1 MQLVLG
7 TPTYSGLGTAGAP
20 LPAPPERWRLGER
33 ARRILRRVVW
43 ALAFALLVAL
53 GALQGAT
60 VAIGEDG
67 VSDLA
72 AGGTREEPA
81 RAPSEMRE
89 RELRGGFW
97 RPEGSNA
104 ERPPAKIGPRTWKP
118 AR

>member
-7 TPTYSGLGTAGAP
+7 TPTYSGLGAAGAP

-43 ALAFALLVAL
+43 GLALALLVAL

-67 VSDLA
+67 VSELA
-72 AGGTREEPA
+72 TGAARREEPRTA
-81 RAPSEMRE
+81 GPARE
-89 RELRGGFW
+89 RELRGAFW
-97 RPEGSNA
+97 RPEGSSA
-104 ERPPAKIGPRTWKP
+104 ERPPAKIGPRKWQPKH
-118 AR
+118 